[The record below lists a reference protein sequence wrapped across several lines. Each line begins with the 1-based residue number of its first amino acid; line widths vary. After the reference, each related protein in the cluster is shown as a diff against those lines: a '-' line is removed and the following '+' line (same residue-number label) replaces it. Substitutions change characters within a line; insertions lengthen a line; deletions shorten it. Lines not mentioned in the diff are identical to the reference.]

1 MYNKR
6 RAAVRDTEITPK
18 EFSKAIS
25 FMQSLSTWAARQ
37 TYLRAFIALLAL
49 AMSAHAQAGFATSE
63 ITNPIQRLV
72 TIANATIAGLAIL
85 AVIFYAI
92 RWIGGD
98 EGAAK
103 RIIGV
108 IIVAVVALGAANFLG
123 FITGRAEFDT
133 FTP

>member
-1 MYNKR
+1 MFNKR
-6 RAAVRDTEITPK
+6 RAAVRDTENIPK
-18 EFSKAIS
+18 EFTQAIS
-25 FMQSLSTWAARQ
+25 FIHSLSTWTARQ
-37 TYLRAFIALLAL
+37 AYLKAFIALLAL
-49 AMSAHAQAGFATSE
+49 TMSAHAQAGFATSE
-63 ITNPIQRLV
+63 ITTPIQRLV
-72 TIANATIAGLAIL
+72 TIANAAIAGLAIL

-103 RIIGV
+103 RIIGI
-108 IIVAVVALGAANFLG
+108 IIVAVIALGAANFLG

>member
-1 MYNKR
+1 MG
-6 RAAVRDTEITPK
+6 ATENYPK
-18 EFSKAIS
+18 EFTRAIS
-25 FMQSLSTWAARQ
+25 FIHSLNTWAGRQ
-37 TYLRAFIALLAL
+37 TYLKVFLALLAL
-49 AMSAHAQAGFATSE
+49 SMSAHAQTGFATSE

-85 AVIFYAI
+85 AVIFYAV

-103 RIIGV
+103 RIIGI
-108 IIVAVVALGAANFLG
+108 IIVAVIALGAANFLG

-133 FTP
+133 FTG